1 MARAADNS
9 GVINR
14 AMITATVMLATL
26 MQALDTTIANVALP
40 YMQGSLSATSDQ
52 INWVLTSY
60 IVAAAIITPAT
71 GWLEARFGRKP
82 LFLTAVIGFIVTS
95 MLCGAAVSLAQI
107 VVFRLLQ
114 GIFGAP
120 LVPLSQSVLLD
131 AYPREQQGQ
140 AMAVFGLGVMLG
152 PILGPTL
159 GGGLTDSYSWRW
171 VFYVNVPFGVL
182 CALGILLFLG
192 RRADRP
198 LAGRLDW
205 LGFATLSLGIGALQ
219 LFLDRGERLD
229 WFASR
234 EIQLE
239 AALCVLGFYLF
250 TVHTLSARDPFIDP
264 ALFRDRNFVI
274 GIILIFIVGVVLLA
288 TLALLTPYLETLM
301 NYPVLTAGLVLAP
314 RGCGTML
321 AMVMA
326 GQLLRYVDPR
336 LLIAVGL
343 GITGFALYLMTGFTP
358 DVSQGTLIRR
368 WWPLL
373 ILGMIILGSGGGL
386 LNGDTQKAIMGVVP
400 RERAGM
406 ASGIST
412 TSRFSGI
419 LFGFVVLSTI
429 MAIVARAALTTSI
442 CASIASRCE
451 AATEFARLV
460 AAGDVPKAVALISPV
475 SPTIA
480 NEIAHRGYATGF
492 VAALLTAAA
501 VAGLSAV
508 VVAIQMRSRRARS
521 SSQTAFAVV
530 EEDRSVSKPIV
541 SAASVRGVP
550 LVFDATRTPDAAAG
564 GAERE
569 VPCSA

>member
-1 MARAADNS
+1 
-9 GVINR
+9 
-14 AMITATVMLATL
+14 MITATVMLATL

-40 YMQGSLSATSDQ
+40 YMRGSLSATSDE

-82 LFLTAVIGFIVTS
+82 LFLTSVIGFIVTS

-114 GIFGAP
+114 GVFGAP

-159 GGGLTDSYSWRW
+159 GGWLTDSYSWRW
-171 VFYVNVPFGVL
+171 VFYVNVPFGIL
-182 CALGILLFLG
+182 CVLGILLFLG

-198 LAGRLDW
+198 MAGRLDW

-229 WFASR
+229 WFASP
-234 EIQLE
+234 EIRLD

-250 TVHTLSARDPFIDP
+250 TVHTMSARDPFIDP

-274 GIILIFIVGVVLLA
+274 GSMLIFIVGVVLLA

-314 RGCGTML
+314 RGVGTMA
-321 AMVMA
+321 AMVIA

-358 DVSQGTLIRR
+358 DVSQATLVRTGLIQGFGIGCVFVPLSTVAFGTLAPALRTQATGLFNLMRNI
-368 WWPLL
+368 
-373 ILGMIILGSGGGL
+373 GSS
-386 LNGDTQKAIMGVVP
+386 I
-400 RERAGM
+400 
-406 ASGIST
+406 GISMMSYLLVRNSAT
-412 TSRFSGI
+412 EQAALVEHITPYRQ
-419 LFGFVVLSTI
+419 VVRDFAHQFNLATLGG
-429 MAIVARAALTTSI
+429 RAALAQMVT
-442 CASIASRCE
+442 AQA
-451 AATEFARLV
+451 
-460 AAGDVPKAVALISPV
+460 DAVAFIDNFKLMMFV
-475 SPTIA
+475 S
-480 NEIAHRGYATGF
+480 F
-492 VAALLTAAA
+492 L
-501 VAGLSAV
+501 
-508 VVAIQMRSRRARS
+508 AI
-521 SSQTAFAVV
+521 
-530 EEDRSVSKPIV
+530 
-541 SAASVRGVP
+541 P
-550 LVFDATRTPDAAAG
+550 LVILVQRPRRPSG
-564 GAERE
+564 NER
-569 VPCSA
+569 PALD

>member
-95 MLCGAAVSLAQI
+95 MLCGAAVSLGQI

-120 LVPLSQSVLLD
+120 LVPLSQAVLLD
-131 AYPREQQGQ
+131 AYPPEQQGQ

-159 GGGLTDSYSWRW
+159 GGWLTDSYSWRW

-182 CALGILLFLG
+182 CGLVVLLFLA
-192 RRADRP
+192 RRAARP
-198 LAGRLDW
+198 MAGRLDW
-205 LGFATLSLGIGALQ
+205 LGFATLSLGIVALE

-239 AALCVLGFYLF
+239 AALCVLGCYLF
-250 TVHTLSARDPFIDP
+250 TVHTLSVRDPFIDP

-288 TLALLTPYLETLM
+288 TLAMLTPYLERLM

-314 RGCGTML
+314 RGLGTML
-321 AMVMA
+321 AMVIA
-326 GQLLRYVDPR
+326 GQLLRHIDPR
-336 LLIAVGL
+336 PLIAVGL
-343 GITGFALYLMTGFTP
+343 GITGLALYLMTGFTP
-358 DVSQGTLIRR
+358 DVSQGTLIRTGLVQGFGIGCVFV
-368 WWPLL
+368 PLGTVAFGTL
-373 ILGMIILGSGGGL
+373 PPALRTQGTGL
-386 LNGDTQKAIMGVVP
+386 FNLMRNIG
-400 RERAGM
+400 
-406 ASGIST
+406 ASIGISMM
-412 TSRFSGI
+412 GY
-419 LFGFVVLSTI
+419 L
-429 MAIVARAALTTSI
+429 
-442 CASIASRCE
+442 
-451 AATEFARLV
+451 LV
-460 AAGDVPKAVALISPV
+460 RNSAV
-475 SPTIA
+475 TQ
-480 NEIAHRGYATGF
+480 
-492 VAALLTAAA
+492 
-501 VAGLSAV
+501 AGLVEHVTPFRQVIRDHAQQLGF
-508 VVAIQMRSRRARS
+508 AI
-521 SSQTAFAVV
+521 
-530 EEDRSVSKPIV
+530 P
-541 SAASVRGVP
+541 G
-550 LVFDATRTPDAAAG
+550 
-564 GAERE
+564 
-569 VPCSA
+569 

>member
-1 MARAADNS
+1 MASTAAGS
-9 GVINR
+9 GVVNR
-14 AMITATVMLATL
+14 GMITVTVMLATL

-82 LFLTAVIGFIVTS
+82 LFLTAVIGFVVTS
-95 MLCGAAVSLAQI
+95 MLCGAAVSLTQI

-131 AYPREQQGQ
+131 AYPPEQQGR

-159 GGGLTDSYSWRW
+159 GGWLTDSYSWRW

-192 RRADRP
+192 RRANRP

-205 LGFATLSLGIGALQ
+205 LGFATLGLGIGALQ

-239 AALCVLGFYLF
+239 AALCVLGIYLF
-250 TVHTLSARDPFIDP
+250 TVHSLSARDPFIDP

-274 GIILIFIVGVVLLA
+274 GTILIFIVGVVLLA
-288 TLALLTPYLETLM
+288 TLAMLTPYLETLM

-314 RGCGTML
+314 RGFGTML
-321 AMVMA
+321 AMVIA
-326 GQLLRYVDPR
+326 GQILRYIDPR
-336 LLIAVGL
+336 LLIAIGL
-343 GITGFALYLMTGFTP
+343 GTTGFALYLMTGFTP
-358 DVSQGTLIRR
+358 DVSQGTLVRTGLIQGFGIGCVFV
-368 WWPLL
+368 PLGTVAFGTIAPAL
-373 ILGMIILGSGGGL
+373 RTQGTGL
-386 LNGDTQKAIMGVVP
+386 FNLMRNIG
-400 RERAGM
+400 
-406 ASGIST
+406 ASIGISIMSYLLVRNSAIT
-412 TSRFSGI
+412 QAALVEHVTPYRQVVRDHAHQLSLATFSGRA
-419 LFGFVVLSTI
+419 VLAQTVT
-429 MAIVARAALTTSI
+429 AQA
-442 CASIASRCE
+442 E
-451 AATEFARLV
+451 
-460 AAGDVPKAVALISPV
+460 AVAFIDNFKLMMFVSLLAIPLVLLVQRPHRSPGK
-475 SPTIA
+475 
-480 NEIAHRGYATGF
+480 EG
-492 VAALLTAAA
+492 TAASPA
-501 VAGLSAV
+501 
-508 VVAIQMRSRRARS
+508 
-521 SSQTAFAVV
+521 TA
-530 EEDRSVSKPIV
+530 
-541 SAASVRGVP
+541 
-550 LVFDATRTPDAAAG
+550 
-564 GAERE
+564 
-569 VPCSA
+569 